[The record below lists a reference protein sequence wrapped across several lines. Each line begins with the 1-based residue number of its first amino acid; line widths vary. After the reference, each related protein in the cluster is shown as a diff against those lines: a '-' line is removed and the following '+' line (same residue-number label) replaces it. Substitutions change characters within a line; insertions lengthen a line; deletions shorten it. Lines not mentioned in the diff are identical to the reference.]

1 MNLLSSRVK
10 KGDLDRHMKNF
21 YRVVAGIK
29 GYFSYR
35 SPSQFMLGG
44 TPLYESMISLH
55 KIIPHFQ
62 STNKI
67 QKVQC
72 IILTDGDGHP
82 VPVSLEKKTITE
94 TCCDT
99 SKPMVGMCISVT
111 VRQVLLIS

>member
-1 MNLLSSRVK
+1 MWLLESKDTSLIVH
-10 KGDLDRHMKNF
+10 LVN
-21 YRVVAGIK
+21 
-29 GYFSYR
+29 
-35 SPSQFMLGG
+35 FMLGG

-82 VPVSLEKKTITE
+82 VPVSLEREDYYGT
-94 TCCDT
+94 CDT
-99 SKPMVGMCISVT
+99 SKIMVGMYISVT